1 MRQMPVLLLCLSLSA
16 YAEKPFDTNIE
27 NTTLLNPACPL
38 TLTGIFADKPGHKE
52 TRVSVHFVNQTDKR
66 VIAVKL
72 GLLGLDATR
81 DPHEFPEEYALS
93 VNLRPEKE
101 AKPVWVV
108 AEDEFGVN
116 TASGARVYLGKLMF
130 ADGSM
135 WRDDGS
141 RSCSLTIFGR
151 ARPSGKDE

>member
-1 MRQMPVLLLCLSLSA
+1 MRRMPLLLLAVSLCA
-16 YAEKPFDTNIE
+16 FAEKPFNKIIE

-38 TLTGIFADKPGHKE
+38 TLTGIFADKPGRKE

-66 VIAVKL
+66 IIAVKV

-81 DPHEFPEEYALS
+81 DKHEFPEEYALS

-101 AKPVWVV
+101 AKPTWVV
-108 AEDEFGVN
+108 ADSEFGIN
-116 TASGARVYLGKLMF
+116 TASGASVYLGKLMF

-135 WRDDGS
+135 WQDDGS
-141 RSCSLTIFGR
+141 RSCSLTIFGK
-151 ARPSGKDE
+151 AKPSTTSE

>member
-1 MRQMPVLLLCLSLSA
+1 MRQMPLLLLCVSLSA

-38 TLTGIFADKPGHKE
+38 TLTGIFADRPGRKE

-66 VIAVKL
+66 VIAVKV

-81 DPHEFPEEYALS
+81 DEHAFPEEYALS

-101 AKPVWVV
+101 AKPIWVV
-108 AEDEFGVN
+108 ADDEFAID

-141 RSCSLTIFGR
+141 RSCSLTIFGK
-151 ARPSGKDE
+151 AKLSPKEE